1 MDSFI
6 FESYKG
12 DEVKKDFISLSEK
25 DLEMIREMRN
35 YYEQFISE
43 QVGVCKRT
51 MNKALSSGMATQDT
65 YSKLIEAYHKYKGD
79 AL

>member
-1 MDSFI
+1 M
-6 FESYKG
+6 
-12 DEVKKDFISLSEK
+12 KKDFISLSEK
-25 DLEMIREMRN
+25 DLDMIREMRN

-79 AL
+79 TL